1 MSQENVEIVLAHVA
15 AYNAG
20 DIDAWAEF
28 LTPDVEAFPDASA
41 FPEPGPLLGRDEYR
55 AWLEEIQT
63 AWRRPRWRTTEVL
76 AVGTDLVLHRRDWGG
91 EGAASGVETHS
102 GITGV
107 FTVRSSQISRIVF
120 YFDHTEALKA
130 VGLEE

>member
-1 MSQENVEIVLAHVA
+1 MSRENVELVLAHVA

-41 FPEPGPLLGRDEYR
+41 FPEPGPLRGRDEYR

-63 AWRRPRWRTTEVL
+63 PWRRPRWATTKVL
-76 AVGTDLVLHRRDWGG
+76 TVGTDLVLHRGDWGG
-91 EGAASGVETHS
+91 EGAAGGIETHS

-107 FTVRSSQISRIVF
+107 FTVRGGQISKIDF
-120 YFDHTEALKA
+120 YFDHDQALKA
-130 VGLEE
+130 VG